1 MTAPITIEAGI
12 DIEQGIKIGQHPA
25 VPTLLVDLDAAT
37 YAGSGAW
44 IDSIGSRSFTL
55 YNSPSYSAVTGGGS
69 FMFDPASSQWAE
81 YSGSLGSLSSWSV
94 EVWHYYTGTNSA
106 GYPCIV
112 TEQWPNG
119 PSQINFTLGSVLGV
133 GSPNLTASFFNGA
146 WRTTPSGYTLT
157 ANNWY
162 QVVGTYDNMN
172 LKLYVNGSM
181 VTEAPQT
188 TAAAAGGAGIRLMKR
203 WDVSATQYWGGRLA
217 KVQIWNGDINFEGV
231 RASWLKNRG
240 RFGL

>member
-133 GSPNLTASFFNGA
+133 GSPNLTAAFFNGA

-162 QVVGTYDNMN
+162 QVVGTWDGGNIALYINGVVASS
-172 LKLYVNGSM
+172 LYVPGFTS
-181 VTEAPQT
+181 AR
-188 TAAAAGGAGIRLMKR
+188 GGNGIRLMSR
-203 WDVSATQYWGGRLA
+203 WDNAQYWGGKLA
-217 KVQIWNGDINFEGV
+217 IVRIYSNDIGMAGV
-231 RASWLKNRG
+231 AQNYNVTKA